1 MSSAAQRLLGEVL
14 DLPELDRVEIVTQ
27 LLASLDGS
35 TEIDAGWDS
44 AWLSELDR
52 RAKAADDAD
61 GSSAEWS
68 DVRDGLLAEL
78 RAR

>member
-14 DLPELDRVEIVTQ
+14 DLPELDRVEIATA
-27 LLASLDGS
+27 LLASLDDS
-35 TEIDAGWDS
+35 AEPDADWDS

-61 GSSAEWS
+61 SPAAEWS

>member
-1 MSSAAQRLLGEVL
+1 MSSTAQRILGEVL
-14 DLPELDRVEIVTQ
+14 DLPELDRVEIATA
-27 LLASLDGS
+27 LLASLDDS
-35 TEIDAGWDS
+35 AEPDADWDS
-44 AWLSELDR
+44 TWLSELDR

-61 GSSAEWS
+61 SPAAEWS

>member
-1 MSSAAQRLLGEVL
+1 MSSAAQRLLGEAL
-14 DLPELDRVEIVTQ
+14 DLPELDRVEIVTK

-35 TEIDAGWDS
+35 TETDADWDA

-61 GSSAEWS
+61 TPPAEWS

-78 RAR
+78 RTR